1 MSVTFI
7 DLINNNNNN
16 GAVRSQ
22 KSGSV
27 LFFVSNSSAAEGA
40 VSIRYGKD
48 GGGAL
53 HSFILAGGAPVFK
66 WRSAGGE
73 SSYGPGC
80 GRDNAGCA
88 KMPAALKNIV
98 PPGGPDIKTAFK
110 NAQEFLGCLDTGF
123 YLLSFVDHYPVGI
136 TGDFFGGWPGER
148 EFIGYK
154 LNYAK
159 SQACAFPAYLAPSAA
174 SHEFDAARIE
184 YYRNELKNGRELYT
198 VALYFDDFIS
208 LLLKGHHRAA
218 AAYLEGRAVP
228 CLTVIPCSGYAHDG
242 NIVTTLFFA
251 SDQIDASLVHKE
263 FLFEI
268 MRNKDNKLLNE
279 DETRRYAD
287 MRPEGRGAKS
297 SILPADT
304 AAARYADLKITEGL
318 SILRD
323 ISDEK
328 IASLLSAASPDYR
341 SVEIM
346 LDVLIGL
353 KDPRAYNFALKL
365 AGSETYMGLWHA
377 AFSHLAGFK
386 NKEVEDLFVNYL
398 INDECGLSDI
408 TAIVDEY
415 LESENR

>member
-48 GGGAL
+48 GRGAL
-53 HSFILAGGAPVFK
+53 HSFILAGGTPVFK

-73 SSYGPGC
+73 SLYGPGC
-80 GRDNAGCA
+80 GRDRAGCGKLSA
-88 KMPAALKNIV
+88 VLKNIV
-98 PPGGPDIKTAFK
+98 PPGGPDIKAAFK
-110 NAQEFLGCLDTGF
+110 NSQEFLGCLDTGF
-123 YLLSFVDHYPVGI
+123 YLLSFIEHYPVGI
-136 TGDFFGGWPGER
+136 HGGFFGDWPGE
-148 EFIGYK
+148 FINYK

-159 SQACAFPAYLAPSAA
+159 SQACAFPAYLAPSA
-174 SHEFDAARIE
+174 SGSEFDAARID
-184 YYRNELKNGRELYT
+184 YYRNELKNGRELYS
-198 VALYFDDFIS
+198 VAIYFDDFIS
-208 LLLKGHHRAA
+208 LLIKGHHRSA

-242 NIVTTLFFA
+242 NTVTTLFFA

-268 MRNKDNKLLNE
+268 MRNKDKKLISE
-279 DETRRYAD
+279 DETLRHAA
-287 MRPEGRGAKS
+287 MRPEGCGAKR
-297 SILPADT
+297 SITPVDA
-304 AAARYADLKITEGL
+304 AAARYAALKITEGL

-328 IASLLSAASPDYR
+328 IERLLSAASPDYR

-353 KDPRAYNFALKL
+353 KDPRAYNFALRL

-377 AFSHLAGFK
+377 AFSHLAGFR
-386 NKEVEDLFVNYL
+386 NKEVEDLFINYL
-398 INDECGLSDI
+398 INDECVLADI
-408 TAIVDEY
+408 TAIVDGY
-415 LESENR
+415 LESDNR

>member
-7 DLINNNNNN
+7 DFINNNSN

-27 LFFVSNSSAAEGA
+27 LFFVSHSSAAEGA

-48 GGGAL
+48 GRGAL
-53 HSFILAGGAPVFK
+53 HSFILAGGTPVFK

-73 SSYGPGC
+73 SCYGPGC
-80 GRDNAGCA
+80 GRDHAGCEKISA
-88 KMPAALKNIV
+88 LLKNIV
-98 PPGGPDIKTAFK
+98 PPDGPDIKTAFK
-110 NAQEFLGCLDTGF
+110 NAQELLNCLDAGF
-123 YLLSFVDHYPVGI
+123 YLLSFIEHYPVGI
-136 TGDFFGGWPGER
+136 HGGFFGDWPGE
-148 EFIGYK
+148 FIKYK

-174 SHEFDAARIE
+174 GREFDAGRII

-198 VALYFDDFIS
+198 VSLYFDDFIS
-208 LLLKGHHRAA
+208 LMLKGHHRAA

-228 CLTVIPCSGYAHDG
+228 SLTIIPCSGYAHDG
-242 NIVTTLFFA
+242 NTVTTLFFA
-251 SDQIDASLVHKE
+251 SDQIDASLIHKE
-263 FLFEI
+263 FLCEI
-268 MRNKDNKLLNE
+268 MRNKDNKLISE
-279 DETRRYAD
+279 DETLRYAG
-287 MRPEGRGAKS
+287 MRPEVCGAKRS
-297 SILPADT
+297 NLQTDA
-304 AAARYADLKITEGL
+304 AAARYSELKITEGL

-328 IASLLSAASPDYR
+328 IKSLLSAASPDYR

-353 KDPRAYNFALKL
+353 KDPRAYNFALRL

-386 NKEVEDLFVNYL
+386 NREVEDLFINYL
-398 INDECGLSDI
+398 INDECGLADI
-408 TAIVDEY
+408 TAIVDGY
-415 LESENR
+415 LESDNRE